1 MADDVDIRFGGES
14 INQVLADE
22 GYEFT
27 VNALSGDRLLG
38 STLDIASQPGRD
50 GDRLIDKTLPS
61 RSITVTYTLK
71 VANEA
76 SAEALERHAD
86 AEQLLA
92 GLLHRPGLADLEMSH
107 RDGYFRAEFE
117 GASKSA
123 DYAHFHQGTL
133 TFVCPKPFL
142 YGSFLVTTIAGGLVA
157 VDSNYYVEPVIIW
170 TTNQSVGAAWIEV
183 DGERLTIDT
192 GISSGQQIRIDSQ
205 RMETRIGGVLN
216 VENVGLPGEPYP
228 VIRNGSTV
236 TRSPGG
242 TIEFRYRA
250 RHV

>member
-22 GYEFT
+22 GYEFS
-27 VNALSGDRLLG
+27 VNGITGDRLLG
-38 STLDIASQPGRD
+38 SSLEVAGQPGRD
-50 GDRLIDKTLPS
+50 GDRLIDKNLPS
-61 RSITVTYTLK
+61 RTITVTYTLQVDK
-71 VANEA
+71 EA
-76 SAEALERHAD
+76 SHEALEKHAE
-86 AEQLLA
+86 AEQILA
-92 GLLHRPGLADLEMSH
+92 GLLHRPGLAELEMSH

-117 GASKSA
+117 GASKSS
-123 DYAHFHQGTL
+123 DYAHMHQGTL
-133 TFVCPKPFL
+133 TFFCPQPFL
-142 YGSFLVTTIAGGLVA
+142 YGSSLTTTIAGGLVA

-216 VENVGLPGEPYP
+216 VENIGLPGEPYP
-228 VIRNGSTV
+228 VIRDGSSI

-242 TIEFRYRA
+242 SIEFRYQA
-250 RHV
+250 RHI